1 MAILVGP
8 TVTKPTHH
16 LSLTDGT
23 TTLGLMLCT
32 PNGVITPLGIQ
43 STDIPT
49 TALQMR
55 QSNGGYDNRELPF
68 IPIVQDDWS
77 GGRGLADF
85 EKDTIRYYD
94 GNAVDTTK
102 PGRVI
107 LGPLATYTT
116 GYYGST
122 GTADKNS
129 TYSVAG
135 TATSPRCVAS
145 SVTPAANITVRKA
158 RFWVT
163 RSGATNVVIKLRA
176 MIYTDSTGPDTLL
189 AVSDYR
195 TITTSS
201 VAQAIDFDLPET
213 ALTASTKYWI
223 ALEVETNKTLLAG
236 KVTTAAGNAI
246 YTKTDGAWSSAAS
259 NTCIAFMLYTVA
271 SGMAMMF
278 EFKRALYAVTKPD
291 DFTTPKLFING
302 YRGKARAA
310 NTDKS
315 QLLTS
320 LNLSGVDLTGCI
332 VRIWSGPGSSEEYPY
347 RVITSNTQTG
357 TNDTITV
364 NPAWKITHS
373 TSTEFVILGCNTWT
387 EVTGHGLTKPV
398 TDVLVADTVVYFAQ
412 GEEAYMRRMTY
423 SSGSYTFAA
432 DGTNYAYKLAYVINQ
447 SGGKKIWRTR
457 GATNDVS
464 QATASTSNLVF
475 GTAYNCGNEDER
487 VTGIIGYGLPPVPY
501 VMKEGSF
508 GSIGGTGSS
517 PVYAEAPL
525 KEFSGVK
532 SDLNGRATL
541 VHNVYLYFSL
551 LDGLERYYNN
561 RLDDIGP
568 NLDEGLPDGRKGP
581 IRHMVGYPGRIYV
594 AIDAGDDPDSTSSV
608 LCYNNTGWHEIY
620 CAPGGKRIRRLYIQT
635 LPGESM
641 DRLWISEEEDLVW
654 LPIIPNPL
662 KDTGYQFA
670 ATGSLVTSWMYNG
683 MKDIKKYYDSITVFS
698 ENASANQTITVEYQ
712 TDDEGDNSD
721 WHAIGTI
728 NTSPVQ
734 ALDIGTYNVSGRR
747 IRLRYTF
754 ATTSGLETP
763 VLKATV
769 LDTVERDPV
778 KRGWHVQCYV
788 GDYMTDLHGKLQTA
802 DADAVIDQLRTWAN
816 SPDTP
821 CPLTLHSNW
830 EQYDGAKV
838 FMRGA
843 PQVRTIEEVTK
854 DNDIKKY
861 KVVVTL
867 DLVEV

>member
-1 MAILVGP
+1 MAVLVGP

-32 PNGVITPLGIQ
+32 PNGTITPLGIQ
-43 STDIPT
+43 SADVPT

-85 EKDTIRYYD
+85 DKDTIRYYD

-116 GYYGST
+116 GYYSST
-122 GTADKNS
+122 GTATRNS
-129 TYSVAG
+129 TRTAGSVNIYLI
-135 TATSPRCVAS
+135 AS
-145 SVTPAANITVRKA
+145 SVTPAANISVRSIQ
-158 RFWVT
+158 FWLSDT
-163 RSGATNVVIKLRA
+163 ATTSATLRA
-176 MIYTDSTGPDTLL
+176 VIYSDSSGPGTQT
-189 AVSDYR
+189 VISDYV
-195 TITTSS
+195 TVTLGTT
-201 VAQAIDFDLPET
+201 VKAVKFDIAET

-223 ALEVETNKTLLAG
+223 VLEIAAG
-236 KVTTAAGNAI
+236 NTITVARVTTATGNAI
-246 YTKTDGAWSSAAS
+246 YTKDGAGDWTNAAA
-259 NTCIAFMLYTVA
+259 NTCIAFTLYTVA
-271 SGMAMMF
+271 SGMAMFF

-291 DFTTPKLFING
+291 DFTAPKLFING
-302 YRGKARAA
+302 YRGKARAV
-310 NTDKS
+310 NTDKT

-320 LNLSGVDLTGCI
+320 LNLSGMDLTGCV
-332 VRIWSGPGSSEEYPY
+332 VRIWSGPGSAEEYSY
-347 RVITSNTQTG
+347 RVITGNTQTG

-364 NPAWKITHS
+364 NPAWKIAHS

-387 EVTGHGLTKPV
+387 EVTGHGLTTPV

-423 SSGSYTFAA
+423 ASGAHTFAA

-464 QATASTSNLVF
+464 QANASTSNLVF

-487 VTGIIGYGLPPVPY
+487 VTGIVGYGLPPVPY

-568 NLDEGLPDGRKGP
+568 NLDEGLPNGRKGP

-594 AIDAGDDPDSTSSV
+594 AVDAGDEPDSTSSV
-608 LCYNNTGWHEIY
+608 LCYNATGWHEIY
-620 CAPGGKRIRRLYIQT
+620 RAPGGKRIRRLYIQT
-635 LPGESM
+635 LPGETM

-662 KDTGYQFA
+662 KDSEYHFA

-698 ENASANQTITVEYQ
+698 ENASATQTIAVEYQ
-712 TDDEGDNSD
+712 TDDEGDDSD
-721 WHAIGTI
+721 WHTIGTI

-734 ALDIGTYNVSGRR
+734 AIDIGTYNVSGRR

-754 ATTSGLETP
+754 ATSSSLETP
-763 VLKATV
+763 VMKATV

-778 KRGWHVQCYV
+778 KRGWHVQIYV
-788 GDYMTDLHGKLQTA
+788 GDYMTDLHGTLQTS
-802 DADAVIDQLRTWAN
+802 DADAVLDQLRTWSN

-830 EQYDGAKV
+830 EQYDGARG

-854 DNDIKKY
+854 DIDQKRY